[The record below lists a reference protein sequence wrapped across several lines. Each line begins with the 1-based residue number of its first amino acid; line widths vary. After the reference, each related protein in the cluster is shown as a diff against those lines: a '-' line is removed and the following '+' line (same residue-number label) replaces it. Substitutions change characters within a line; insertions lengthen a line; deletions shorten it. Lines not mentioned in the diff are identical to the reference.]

1 MKTVAEAA
9 GLLNVTERRVRQFIE
24 EGQLPARKFGRDWM
38 IEDADLETFAS
49 KERRTGRPPSGE
61 RE

>member
-9 GLLNVTERRVRQFIE
+9 NVLNVTERRVRQFIE
-24 EGQLPARKFGRDWM
+24 ESQLPARKFGRDWM

-49 KERRTGRPPSGE
+49 RERRTGRPPSGE